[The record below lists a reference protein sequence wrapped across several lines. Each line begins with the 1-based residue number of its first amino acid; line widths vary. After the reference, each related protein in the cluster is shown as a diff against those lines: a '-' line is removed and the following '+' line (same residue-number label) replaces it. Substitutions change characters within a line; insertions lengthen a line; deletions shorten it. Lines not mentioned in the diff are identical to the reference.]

1 MLKNVKTG
9 NLRDEYDVL
18 EEIGKGAYS
27 TCKRCVHRA
36 SRVEYAVK
44 IIDKSKRDCEEEVSI
59 LLRYGQHPN
68 IISLRLV
75 FLCKVWLQFIP
86 RSNLDHSIGLME
98 PFQKLFRFRM
108 TNLKNF

>member
-9 NLRDEYDVL
+9 NIRDEYDVL

-75 FLCKVWLQFIP
+75 FYIK
-86 RSNLDHSIGLME
+86 
-98 PFQKLFRFRM
+98 
-108 TNLKNF
+108 

>member
-1 MLKNVKTG
+1 MLKNGKSG
-9 NLRDEYDVL
+9 NLHDEYDVL
-18 EEIGKGAYS
+18 EEIGKGSYS

-75 FLCKVWLQFIP
+75 FILYISKVGFPIFLDQFVSVKTP
-86 RSNLDHSIGLME
+86 RNLFSSY
-98 PFQKLFRFRM
+98 
-108 TNLKNF
+108 